1 MLEASEDDEEDDEDE
16 DEDETDWDGVEN
28 DVLEYERIRRS
39 ETKPVEVKSWP
50 KTLGECSSEENRDK
64 VIFFTSED
72 MQSTRKALKKFWWA
86 FHFVFF
92 SGSVQFRRSIC
103 REYLKMAR
111 ENFVPLRN
119 SDCANKQ
126 LLRSMNFAKSKKR
139 NTIYTVYVH

>member
-1 MLEASEDDEEDDEDE
+1 MDKMRERPPERRNIMLEASEDDEEDDEDDEEDE

-72 MQSTRKALKKFWWA
+72 MQSTRKALKKFWCSEIEMSR
-86 FHFVFF
+86 V
-92 SGSVQFRRSIC
+92 
-103 REYLKMAR
+103 
-111 ENFVPLRN
+111 
-119 SDCANKQ
+119 
-126 LLRSMNFAKSKKR
+126 
-139 NTIYTVYVH
+139 